1 MLSSIHPLG
10 ERARHNK
17 WVVTALAFTVG
28 AIVSGAAVGLALG
41 GVGSVLVQMTPT
53 ALLVATA
60 AVALTAGI
68 LDFVGP
74 KAPGPARQVNETW
87 IGNFRGWVYGG
98 AFGLELGLG
107 VFTYVVTWGVYAALA
122 AALLTTSPLAGALV
136 GATFGIGRSL
146 SVLAAGYVDRPSR
159 LVSFNRALAKAGPM
173 VRTGASTAFTTLGL
187 VAIAGGLT

>member
-10 ERARHNK
+10 ERARHNR

-41 GVGSVLVQMTPT
+41 GVGSVLVEMTPP

-68 LDFVGP
+68 LDLVGP
-74 KAPGPARQVNETW
+74 NAPGPARQVNETW
-87 IGNFRGWVYGG
+87 IGSFRGWVYGG

-122 AALLTTSPLAGALV
+122 SALLTTSPLAGALV

-159 LVSFNRALAKAGPM
+159 LVSFNRALAKAGPL
-173 VRTGASTAFTTLGL
+173 VRTGASTAFATLGL
-187 VAIAGGLT
+187 LAIAGGLI

>member
-28 AIVSGAAVGLALG
+28 ATVSGAAVGLALG
-41 GVGSVLVQMTPT
+41 GVGSALVEMTPT
-53 ALLVATA
+53 TLLLATA
-60 AVALTAGI
+60 AVALIAGI

-87 IGNFRGWVYGG
+87 IGSFRGWVYGG

-122 AALLTTSPLAGALV
+122 SALLTTSPLAGAMV

-159 LVSFNRALAKAGPM
+159 LVSFNRALAKAGPL
-173 VRTGASTAFTTLGL
+173 VRTGASTAFATLGL
-187 VAIAGGLT
+187 VAIAGGLI

>member
-10 ERARHNK
+10 ERARHNR
-17 WVVTALAFTVG
+17 WIITAVAFTLG
-28 AIVSGAAVGLALG
+28 AVVSGAVIGFALG
-41 GVGSVLVQMTPT
+41 GIGSALLDVT
-53 ALLVATA
+53 ATTLLVATA
-60 AVALTAGI
+60 MVALTAGI
-68 LDFVGP
+68 LDLTGA

-87 IGNFRGWVYGG
+87 IGSFRGWVYGG

-107 VFTYVVTWGVYAALA
+107 VFTYVVTWGVYATFL

-159 LVSFNRALAKAGPM
+159 LVSFNRALAKAGPI
-173 VRTGASTAFTTLGL
+173 VRTGASTAFALLGL
-187 VAIAGGLT
+187 VAITGGLI

>member
-10 ERARHNK
+10 ERARHNT

-41 GVGSVLVQMTPT
+41 GVGSVLVEMTST

-60 AVALTAGI
+60 AVALIAGI
-68 LDFVGP
+68 LDLVGP

-87 IGNFRGWVYGG
+87 IGSFRGWVYGG

-122 AALLTTSPLAGALV
+122 SALLTTSPLAGALV

-159 LVSFNRALAKAGPM
+159 LVSFNRALAKAGPL
-173 VRTGASTAFTTLGL
+173 VRTGTSTAFATIGL
-187 VAIAGGLT
+187 VAIAGGLI

>member
-10 ERARHNK
+10 ERARHNR
-17 WVVTALAFTVG
+17 WAVTAVAFTVG
-28 AIVSGAAVGLALG
+28 AVVSGAAVGLALG
-41 GVGSVLVQMTPT
+41 GVGSALLEMTPAT
-53 ALLVATA
+53 LLLATA
-60 AVALTAGI
+60 GVALTAGI
-68 LDFVGP
+68 FDLVGP

-87 IGNFRGWVYGG
+87 IGSFRGWVYGG

-122 AALLTTSPLAGALV
+122 SALLTTSPLAGALV

-173 VRTGASTAFTTLGL
+173 VRTGASTAFATLGL
-187 VAIAGGLT
+187 VAIAGGLI

>member
-10 ERARHNK
+10 ERARNNR
-17 WVVTALAFTVG
+17 WAVTALAFTTG
-28 AIVSGAAVGLALG
+28 AVVSGTTVGLALG
-41 GVGSVLVQMTPT
+41 GAGSILLDMTPT
-53 ALLVATA
+53 TLFLTTA
-60 AVALTAGI
+60 MVALTAGA
-68 LDFVGP
+68 LDLVGP

-87 IGNFRGWVYGG
+87 IGSFRGWVYGG

-122 AALLTTSPLAGALV
+122 SALLTTSPLAGALV

-173 VRTGASTAFTTLGL
+173 VRTGASTAFATLGV
-187 VAIAGGLT
+187 VAIAGGLI

>member
-17 WVVTALAFTVG
+17 WIVTALAFSVG
-28 AIVSGAAVGLALG
+28 AAVSGGAVGLALG
-41 GVGSVLVQMTPT
+41 GVGSVLLEMTPT
-53 ALLVATA
+53 TLLLATA
-60 AVALTAGI
+60 AVALIAGI

-87 IGNFRGWVYGG
+87 IGNFRGWIYGG

-107 VFTYVVTWGVYAALA
+107 VFTYVVTWGVYAALV

-136 GATFGIGRSL
+136 GVTFGIGRSL

-159 LVSFNRALAKAGPM
+159 LVSFNRALAEAGPL
-173 VRTGASTAFTTLGL
+173 VRTAASIAFTTLGL
-187 VAIAGGLT
+187 IAIAGGLI

>member
-10 ERARHNK
+10 ERARNNR
-17 WVVTALAFTVG
+17 WAVTALAFTAG
-28 AIVSGAAVGLALG
+28 AVVSGAAVGLALG
-41 GVGSVLVQMTPT
+41 GAGSLLLDMTPT
-53 ALLVATA
+53 TLLLATA
-60 AVALTAGI
+60 VVALTAGA
-68 LDFVGP
+68 LDLVSL

-87 IGNFRGWVYGG
+87 IGSFRGWVYGG

-122 AALLTTSPLAGALV
+122 SALLTASPLAGALV

-159 LVSFNRALAKAGPM
+159 LVSFNRALARAGPM

-187 VAIAGGLT
+187 VAIAGGLI

>member
-1 MLSSIHPLG
+1 
-10 ERARHNK
+10 
-17 WVVTALAFTVG
+17 
-28 AIVSGAAVGLALG
+28 
-41 GVGSVLVQMTPT
+41 
-53 ALLVATA
+53 
-60 AVALTAGI
+60 
-68 LDFVGP
+68 
-74 KAPGPARQVNETW
+74 
-87 IGNFRGWVYGG
+87 VYGG

-122 AALLTTSPLAGALV
+122 SALLTASPLAGALV

-173 VRTGASTAFTTLGL
+173 VRTGASTAFATLGV

>member
-10 ERARHNK
+10 ERARHNR
-17 WVVTALAFTVG
+17 WAVTALAFTAG
-28 AIVSGAAVGLALG
+28 AVVSGAAVGLALG
-41 GVGSVLVQMTPT
+41 GAGSLLLDMTPT
-53 ALLVATA
+53 TLLLTTA
-60 AVALTAGI
+60 ALALTAGI
-68 LDFVGP
+68 LDLVGP

-87 IGNFRGWVYGG
+87 IGSFRGWVYGG

-122 AALLTTSPLAGALV
+122 SALLTASPLAGALV

-159 LVSFNRALAKAGPM
+159 LVSFNRALARAGPM

-187 VAIAGGLT
+187 VAIAGGLI